1 MDLPGWQ
8 AVYEELKDQNFEL
21 ISAAQDTGGEEA
33 AGQFFDRAKSTF
45 TQIVDENHVIST
57 TYNMVNVP
65 TGVWID
71 EEGMIVR
78 PNETAYS
85 SNTKMTLFEK
95 ELKSRGADYVA
106 ALKDWVKNG
115 AESPYA
121 LTPEEVAKRVQPR
134 TDDQALAEAEF
145 QLGNYFLAQSDEAN
159 ANLHWEAA
167 QKLRPESWNYHRQD
181 WSFTPKEAGANWN
194 KKFQAFEEDYYP
206 DTDIPELTKK

>member
-1 MDLPGWQ
+1 MDLSGWQ
-8 AVYEELKDQNFEL
+8 AVYEELKGQNFEL
-21 ISAAQDTGGEEA
+21 ISVAQDTGGEEA
-33 AGQFFDRAKSTF
+33 AGQWFDRAKPTF

-65 TGVWID
+65 TGVWIN

-85 SNTKMTLFEK
+85 SNTKLNLRGK

-115 AESPYA
+115 AESDYA
-121 LTPEEVAKRVQPR
+121 LSPEEVAKRVGPR
-134 TDDQALAEAEF
+134 TNEQALAEAEF
-145 QLGNYFLAQSDEAN
+145 QLGNYFHEQGDEEKAN
-159 ANLHWEAA
+159 ARWESA

-181 WSFTPKEAGANWN
+181 WSFTPKEAGANWT
-194 KKFQAFEEDYYP
+194 KKFQATEGDYYP